1 MTDFASIGIDLDARP
16 VVEGTRALDALA
28 ETSAKVAQKV
38 TAMNGGMS
46 DTARIMRAN
55 AEATKT
61 VDDASAKFLA
71 NLQREIDLFGANR
84 AEMERYNAA
93 AAGLS
98 TETQRAAAALG
109 SKIDALRRDEQAA
122 RAAAAAEDQA
132 TKAAD
137 RFIKSLNDQ
146 VATLGMNTSQ
156 MLAYRAAQFG
166 VSDAAAPLIAK
177 LSEAGAGA
185 SSAGKHMEGLSF
197 QSVGARRELLVLAH
211 ELSQGNYQKFGGSM
225 MVLGEQTGA
234 AGLLFS
240 AAGLAALGLTAAVVG
255 LGYALI
261 KGASEQRAMNNA
273 LIETGHYAGVTG
285 DQLNSMAHAA
295 VEAGGSIREAKKVV
309 AELAGTGKFTGEQ
322 IGYITEAAIAME
334 HATGKSV
341 EKTIK
346 EFESLAV
353 ETSGNTL
360 RSTEAISRAALKL
373 DDTYHFLTE
382 SVYEQIR
389 ALEREGEQKAAS
401 ALATKTLAEVTD
413 QRAEEMVQ
421 SLGYVARAWHGITE
435 FIGKAVDKAGEW
447 GMKVTPAMEVARLT
461 KEIQQLQDGSYASFH
476 GGRDAYNEATL
487 AAMLAA
493 DKVALTKAQAELNKV
508 NAAAAAAGAQQIAQS
523 EAKHAASRIEQ
534 DDMRLR
540 KKSMSEEQLDIDRYM
555 SDVAKIQAVNPKSAL
570 VTDEAVAAHLAAI
583 KKAHAV
589 TVKGNDD
596 RAAVL
601 QDAFTREQT
610 ALDRERSIYDARGKM
625 LDLYH
630 TKFGM
635 SDADYYA
642 GREVARAEYVASEAS
657 TFAKETALAQ
667 GAEAQARNPQEVA
680 AAKGKYDQLVKAHEK
695 FVDDMRN
702 AGGEDR
708 SNADAASQK
717 KYDDIVNATHDA
729 GVAAIKSL
737 DSQIEKQKEHNA
749 EIGKTKEQIE
759 LARQAQ
765 VDFAT
770 VQLQSDAD
778 FLRDGLAK
786 WQLDEKSAAVY
797 TMRLNDLDAEIAKR
811 RELAG
816 LHAAGAD
823 QESLAKASSDLDKY
837 LDPTKAEKFGNAL
850 RGSLD
855 GAAKSMG
862 DLANVMQRFG
872 AQQAANDKARSE
884 AQQLLAGND
893 AQRAKGLID
902 LEQINRKG
910 TVEQLAGY
918 GNMAAAAA
926 GFFGQHSR
934 GYRALAA
941 VSQVFHAAELALEME
956 SMATKL
962 FATSTVTAAK
972 TTAAVA
978 ENVAVTSTV
987 PVTLAAE
994 GAKSTAYG
1002 MSALAASLA
1011 APFPANLAAFATVGA
1026 MLAAIGVAV
1035 AGASGN
1041 SPTLSEERQVAQ
1053 GAGTVLG
1060 DGKAKSESISRA
1072 VQLAASNSSTQIN
1085 YLSGMLTSL
1094 RNIETGISSFANQ
1107 IVSGTDIANPKIN
1120 LNTNNGLASTATTAG
1135 LATGGALLGMTGA
1148 AWTAAAGSGIAGSAL
1163 ASLGAAAGPLGA
1175 VAGALVGGIISKIPA
1190 ISNALTSVFGG
1201 KQSLQ
1206 DSGFTMDKASLAA
1219 ILASGARASSYAD
1232 VKTDGGWFHG
1242 DKSSTQSKS
1251 LGQDANVQF
1260 SLVIESLADS
1270 VTEAGKLLGV
1280 SGAGFEAQLNSFVVD
1295 IGKVSLK
1302 GMTGDEIQKAL
1313 ESVFSKLGD
1322 QMAAAAVGGL
1332 QQFQKVG
1339 EGYLETL
1346 VRVASD
1352 YAKVDASLQSIGK
1365 TFGSVG
1371 VQSIAAREGLIALM
1385 GGIDQFQSQTAS
1397 FGSNF
1402 LTKQEQLAPVA
1413 KYVDDQLAALGLGYV
1428 KSRDQFKAV
1437 ALGQDLST
1445 AAGQKLFASLMGLQE
1460 AFAATHAAAVDLTK
1474 TEQEVTDERKDLQ
1487 DQLDQVTMTQAQ
1499 LAAKAR
1505 NALAEVNRP
1514 LYDLVQTA
1522 QKLADTA
1529 TNMEKFRDAAKSLND
1544 TMLTGSLSV
1553 LNPEQQE
1560 AELQA
1565 QYEKIKA
1572 AAMAGDTKAQDQ
1584 FSGAL
1589 TAWLTA
1595 SQKLNSG
1602 DTQYQAD
1609 FAQAQRDSAAAA
1621 AWASSQVDTAQA
1633 QLNAMNSQT
1642 DALQSANGALN
1653 TANTI
1658 LQTIAQNTSLM
1669 GGAPSGAN
1677 VIGTALSALSTAI
1690 NALKQDNTK
1699 LTEQVAA
1706 LRKDQDSQTG
1716 DSMQANDD
1724 SAQRAA
1730 HAIVDGVTQ
1739 GVTQAVSRLVST
1751 KSLLV

>member
-1 MTDFASIGIDLDARP
+1 MTDFASIGIELDSRP
-16 VVEGTRALDALA
+16 VVEGTKALDALA
-28 ETSAKVAQKV
+28 ETSAKVAQKF

-71 NLQREIDLFGANR
+71 QLQREVDLFGANR

-98 TETQRAAAALG
+98 AETQHAAAALG

-156 MLAYRAAQFG
+156 MLAYRAAQLG
-166 VSDAAAPLIAK
+166 VSDAATPLIAK

-461 KEIQQLQDGSYASFH
+461 KEIQQLQDGSYSSFH

-570 VTDEAVAAHLAAI
+570 VTDDAVAAHLAAI

-642 GREVARAEYVASEAS
+642 GREAARSEFLASEAS
-657 TFAKETALAQ
+657 TFAKESALAQ
-667 GAEAQARNPQEVA
+667 VAEARARNPQEIA
-680 AAKGKYDQLVKAHEK
+680 AAKGKYDQLLKAHEK

-708 SNADAASQK
+708 TNADAASQK

-737 DSQIEKQKEHNA
+737 DSQIDKQKEHNA
-749 EIGKTKEQIE
+749 EIGKTKEQVE

-770 VQLQSDAD
+770 IQLQSDAD

-786 WQLDEKSAAVY
+786 WKLDEKSAAVY
-797 TMRLNDLDAEIAKR
+797 SMRLNDLDAEIAKR

-855 GAAKSMG
+855 GAAKSMS
-862 DLANVMQRFG
+862 DLTNVMQRFS

-884 AQQLLAGND
+884 AQQLLTGND

-902 LEQINRKG
+902 LEQVNRKG
-910 TVEQLAGY
+910 TLEQLAGY

-926 GFFGQHSR
+926 GFFGQHSK

-941 VSQVFHAAELALEME
+941 VSQVFHAAELAMEME
-956 SMATKL
+956 AMATKL

-972 TTAAVA
+972 TSAAVA

-1002 MSALAASLA
+1002 VSALAASLA

-1041 SPTLSEERQVAQ
+1041 SPTLSEERQAAQ
-1053 GAGTVLG
+1053 GTGTVLG
-1060 DGKAKSESISRA
+1060 NSNAKSESIARA
-1072 VQLAASNSSTQIN
+1072 VQLAAANSSTQID
-1085 YLSGMLTSL
+1085 YLSGMLGSL
-1094 RNIETGISSFANQ
+1094 RNIETSIGGFASQ
-1107 IVSGTDIANPKIN
+1107 IVSGTDIANPNVN
-1120 LNTNNGLASTATTAG
+1120 LNTNNGLGTTLAGAGLTAG
-1135 LATGGALLGMTGA
+1135 GAALGGMAGAGLTAFTSLGAVGGPIGMIGGALLGY
-1148 AWTAAAGSGIAGSAL
+1148 L
-1163 ASLGAAAGPLGA
+1163 ASKSSFVGK
-1175 VAGALVGGIISKIPA
+1175 VATAL
-1190 ISNALTSVFGG
+1190 FGG
-1201 KQSLQ
+1201 KQSVE
-1206 DSGFTMDKASLAA
+1206 DSGFTMDATSLGA
-1219 ILASGARASSYAD
+1219 ILAGGAKANSYAD
-1232 VKTDGGWFHG
+1232 IKTSGGLFSH
-1242 DKSSTQSKS
+1242 SSRDTKEQS
-1251 LGQDANVQF
+1251 LGQDANIQF
-1260 SLVIESLADS
+1260 GLVIESLSDS
-1270 VTEAGKLLGV
+1270 ITEAGKLLGV

-1352 YAKVDASLQSIGK
+1352 YAKVDASLQAIGK

-1371 VQSIAAREGLIALM
+1371 MQSIAAREGLIALM
-1385 GGIDQFQSQTAS
+1385 GGVDDFQSKVAS

-1402 LTKQEQLAPVA
+1402 LTKDEQLAPVA

-1428 KSRDQFKAV
+1428 KSRDQFKDV
-1437 ALGQDLST
+1437 ALSQNLNT
-1445 AAGQKLFASLMGLQE
+1445 AAGQKLFASLMGLE
-1460 AFAATHAAAVDLTK
+1460 SAFAATHAAAVDLTK
-1474 TEQEVTDERKDLQ
+1474 TEQEVADERKDLQ

-1544 TMLTGSLSV
+1544 SLLTGNLSV
-1553 LNPEQQE
+1553 LTPEQQE
-1560 AELQA
+1560 GELHK
-1565 QYEKIKA
+1565 QYEAMKA
-1572 AAMAGDTKAQDQ
+1572 AAMGGDTKAQDGV
-1584 FSGAL
+1584 FNAL
-1589 TAWLTA
+1589 TTWLTA
-1595 SQKLNSG
+1595 SQKLNGG
-1602 DTQYQAD
+1602 DSTYQAD
-1609 FAQAQRDSAAAA
+1609 FAEGQRDTAAFAS
-1621 AWASSQVDTAQA
+1621 WATHEVDTAQA
-1633 QLNAMNSQT
+1633 QLAAMNSQT
-1642 DALQSANGALN
+1642 DALQSANGMLAA
-1653 TANTI
+1653 ANTI
-1658 LQTIAQNTSLM
+1658 LTTISQNTTPAS
-1669 GGAPSGAN
+1669 GGAS
-1677 VIGTALSALSTAI
+1677 VIGTALSALGTAI
-1690 NALKQDNTK
+1690 KAVQS
-1699 LTEQVAA
+1699 EVAG
-1706 LRKDQDSQTG
+1706 LRKDQNAQTG
-1716 DSMQANDD
+1716 DTVVANDE
-1724 SAQRAA
+1724 SQQRAA
-1730 HAIVDGVTQ
+1730 QAIVAGVSK
-1739 GVTQAVSRLVST
+1739 AVARPAAPQVVVLE
-1751 KSLLV
+1751 